1 MTREQVQHLLNEGF
15 DIVKDGDAIVVQGD
29 LWEYLDTL
37 DEEDTSVVVLED
49 ALKWSDEEL
58 GRVKYKA

>member
-1 MTREQVQHLLNEGF
+1 MTRQQLQLLILKEY
-15 DIVKDGDAIVVQGD
+15 DILENGVPKKVEGD

-49 ALKWSDEEL
+49 A
-58 GRVKYKA
+58 

>member
-1 MTREQVQHLLNEGF
+1 MTRQQLQLLILKEY
-15 DIVKDGDAIVVQGD
+15 DILENGVPKKVEGD

-49 ALKWSDEEL
+49 ALKWSDDEL
-58 GRVKYKA
+58 ALVKYKA